1 MTFFQPTRA
10 SPTPRAIRKS
20 KIPSAPPSIDTRSII
35 SNSTVVVP
43 ELRNLARNDLEFI
56 EAVIQRAGP
65 MATTFPVVFKA
76 YNGVLKERGMDS
88 GEVRYYGKLLK
99 LGTMKGKNWGEKWEA
114 VKSQQIQVRTINM
127 KTLFHVY

>member
-1 MTFFQPTRA
+1 M
-10 SPTPRAIRKS
+10 
-20 KIPSAPPSIDTRSII
+20 
-35 SNSTVVVP
+35 P